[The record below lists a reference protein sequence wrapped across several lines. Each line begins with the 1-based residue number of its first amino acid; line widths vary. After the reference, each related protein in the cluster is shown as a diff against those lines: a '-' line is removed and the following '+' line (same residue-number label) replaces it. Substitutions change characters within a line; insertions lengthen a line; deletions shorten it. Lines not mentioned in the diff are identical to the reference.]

1 MTSNLKILLNL
12 PLLSVSAP
20 SQLAIHRYSASPEY
34 SQAEFGTEQHFRDFV
49 ISDLGKSSI
58 YRNSYRY
65 RKCLIYETVKLN
77 QIKLSNQFN
86 YSESE
91 KDLKLSLNMI

>member
-1 MTSNLKILLNL
+1 MN
-12 PLLSVSAP
+12 
-20 SQLAIHRYSASPEY
+20 
-34 SQAEFGTEQHFRDFV
+34 
-49 ISDLGKSSI
+49 

-65 RKCLIYETVKLN
+65 RKYHIYEIVKLN

-91 KDLKLSLNMI
+91 KRFKAFIEHGLA

>member
-1 MTSNLKILLNL
+1 MK
-12 PLLSVSAP
+12 
-20 SQLAIHRYSASPEY
+20 YD
-34 SQAEFGTEQHFRDFV
+34 FWDFV
-49 ISDLGKSSI
+49 IFDIADASN

-65 RKCLIYETVKLN
+65 LKCHIYETVKLN

-91 KDLKLSLNMI
+91 KRFKTFIEHDLG